1 MRKLVSEKT
10 GTSDNSMLKIFDTL
24 TSEKLSYNSSDYVM
38 YNLEIDTGKYIFMS
52 PGISLLTGYTK
63 TELNEIGF
71 KSIVKEISSDKKN
84 RYKINNRQDLNA
96 EEFYAKYLIETKDG
110 KLKWIEDNSFAY
122 FDENGQ
128 RTQTIGVL
136 RDTTALQIFVDRLN
150 EEKSNLDRIFD
161 LSDAMLLQVDKHL
174 NIMLINQKGCRI
186 LGGNKK
192 DIIGKNLE
200 EFIPENDR
208 SNFNKYIEELI
219 NESGTVTRTT
229 EGKIKSFDDKIK
241 FIEWHNTLLRD
252 KNGELISIIASGQEI
267 TERRKEEKI
276 RKIISE
282 ILVEANSE
290 KKMDEIFK
298 FIHQSISTLMKA
310 ENFYIAYY
318 NREQN
323 LLTFPYCV
331 DEYDEDTS
339 PKKLGRGLTEYVLRM
354 GKSALVD
361 KELDEKLVLR
371 GETELV
377 GEQSEIW
384 LGVPLKIQNN

>member
-1 MRKLVSEKT
+1 M
-10 GTSDNSMLKIFDTL
+10 SDNRMLKIFDTL

-38 YNLEIDTGKYIFMS
+38 YNLEVDTGEYIFMS

-71 KSIVKEISSDKKN
+71 KSIVKEISSDKKD
-84 RYKINNRQDLNA
+84 RYKINGKQDFNV

-110 KLKWIEDNSFAY
+110 EFKWIEDNSFAY
-122 FDENGQ
+122 FDENGK
-128 RTQTIGVL
+128 RTQTVGVL

-186 LGGNKK
+186 LGGNKE
-192 DIIGKNLE
+192 DIIGRNLE
-200 EFIPENDR
+200 EFILENEK
-208 SNFNKYIEELI
+208 SIFNKYIEELI

-252 KNGELISIIASGQEI
+252 KNGKINSIIASGQEV

-290 KKMDEIFK
+290 KKI
-298 FIHQSISTLMKA
+298 
-310 ENFYIAYY
+310 
-318 NREQN
+318 
-323 LLTFPYCV
+323 
-331 DEYDEDTS
+331 
-339 PKKLGRGLTEYVLRM
+339 G
-354 GKSALVD
+354 
-361 KELDEKLVLR
+361 
-371 GETELV
+371 
-377 GEQSEIW
+377 
-384 LGVPLKIQNN
+384 